1 MTNLPVG
8 NIVSLSTDHRSK
20 IAAELDRIAE
30 KAVNAPRNDEA
41 DQLRQQLHDERQ
53 QLQKAL
59 LENGLLR
66 HALRTL
72 SSQVQSAMPALT
84 ALVDQRDGL
93 ATAWAQ
99 ADRVMR
105 ETGK

>member
-1 MTNLPVG
+1 MKADVEFVGALPTQTA
-8 NIVSLSTDHRSK
+8 L
-20 IAAELDRIAE
+20 
-30 KAVNAPRNDEA
+30 A
-41 DQLRQQLHDERQ
+41 DQRTYAEQLEQQLHDERQ
-53 QLQKAL
+53 QLQQSL

-72 SSQVQSAMPALT
+72 SSQVQAAMPAMT

-99 ADRVMR
+99 AQALM
-105 ETGK
+105 K

>member
-1 MTNLPVG
+1 MKTGMEFGGALPTQTA
-8 NIVSLSTDHRSK
+8 L
-20 IAAELDRIAE
+20 
-30 KAVNAPRNDEA
+30 A
-41 DQLRQQLHDERQ
+41 DQRTYAEQLEQQLHDERQ
-53 QLQKAL
+53 RLQQAL

-72 SSQVQSAMPALT
+72 SSQIQAAMPTLT
-84 ALVDQRDGL
+84 ALVEQRDTL

>member
-1 MTNLPVG
+1 MNISTSDKLP
-8 NIVSLSTDHRSK
+8 NFSIHSSTSQV
-20 IAAELDRIAE
+20 A
-30 KAVNAPRNDEA
+30 EA

-53 QLQKAL
+53 RLQQAL

-72 SSQVQSAMPALT
+72 SSQVQAAMPAMT

-99 ADRVMR
+99 AQALM
-105 ETGK
+105 K